1 MFMVY
6 YTLLFNFFTYST
18 HMLSSWKLHTYSIIL
33 SWFWHKP
40 HQQCLIHLKW
50 FKCIPDIFLK
60 YPYSTNLS
68 FWTCCIFAAWHLLF
82 FHTIV
87 IVIIKTFI
95 HLISAFCY
103 ILWNEISIVMSIF
116 FLLNTTTLTW
126 WYSNEAIFTRNKH
139 CMTQQ
144 ISGEGSLKQQ

>member
-1 MFMVY
+1 MVY

-18 HMLSSWKLHTYSIIL
+18 HMLSSWKLHTYEHYLKLIL
-33 SWFWHKP
+33 TQTTSTMFNPFKMIQMHPKNLLLLTS
-40 HQQCLIHLKW
+40 HQ
-50 FKCIPDIFLK
+50 
-60 YPYSTNLS
+60 TNVS
-68 FWTCCIFAAWHLLF
+68 FWTSCIFAAWHLLF

-103 ILWNEISIVMSIF
+103 ILWNEISIVMSIS

-126 WYSNEAIFTRNKH
+126 WYSNEALFTRNKH